1 MASVHSD
8 NLTHLREHLRVE
20 EAVLSLDDSGSLAT
34 HAGIFQVA
42 DIANLQSAVHEGF
55 LNESHLGNVLL
66 NCGIDLLPES
76 RYAAHD
82 GGSHLLDSLL
92 NEFRVLVDI
101 HADTLGDSEV
111 GPCTLKDVRQRQEA
125 ERNVVLR
132 VVVEASLVHCNSCIE
147 VVVGKNHTLGHTR
160 GARSVDEAGNV
171 GRHGCIFA
179 TLHLAA
185 ARSRGCSTKLQ
196 QAVPR
201 DSGGIIGFELDVGAI
216 GDDLLQSA
224 VLTSHLASNIVVFLA
239 AHAQNVRPG
248 VGNDVINFAL

>member
-20 EAVLSLDDSGSLAT
+20 EAVLSLDDSGSLA
-34 HAGIFQVA
+34 AQADVFQVA

-66 NCGIDLLPES
+66 NGGIDLLPES

-132 VVVEASLVHCNSCIE
+132 VVVEATLVHCNSCIE

-160 GARSVDEAGNV
+160 GTRSVDEAGNV
-171 GRHGCIFA
+171 GRHCCIFT

-185 ARSRGCSTKLQ
+185 ASRRSGSSQ
-196 QAVPR
+196 
-201 DSGGIIGFELDVGAI
+201 F
-216 GDDLLQSA
+216 
-224 VLTSHLASNIVVFLA
+224 
-239 AHAQNVRPG
+239 
-248 VGNDVINFAL
+248 